1 MMYYALARLAK
12 EQGLDEVSK
21 EFMAIGNEEAFHS
34 GFYAV
39 LKGAYPQDFWNLVR
53 SLQKVEAAGEEKIK
67 AISDEFRAAGLSE
80 AADEM
85 AVFARQEGGHGFR
98 LEALINRFAP
108 EETSVE
114 GRKVYRCPVCG
125 YEYVGDLESEPDD
138 YVCPLCGQPKKP
150 LSLKIGKVNRGNLIR
165 KKSLTVFRLRAAHG
179 SYRTRIKRFFVK
191 FWGAKV
197 SMHSWRGHALNTVR
211 VLFRCV
217 C

>member
-1 MMYYALARLAK
+1 MKNPVSAENGVYPDSHLL
-12 EQGLDEVSK
+12 QGLFRS
-21 EFMAIGNEEAFHS
+21 IGYTNAYSGHRKQAFHS
-34 GFYAV
+34 GFYAD
-39 LKGAYPQDFWNLVR
+39 LKAPYPQDYWNLVR
-53 SLQKVEAAGEEKIK
+53 SHQKVEAAAEEKIK

-138 YVCPLCGQPKKP
+138 YVCPLCGQPKKAFV
-150 LSLKIGKVNRGNLIR
+150 LKK
-165 KKSLTVFRLRAAHG
+165 
-179 SYRTRIKRFFVK
+179 
-191 FWGAKV
+191 
-197 SMHSWRGHALNTVR
+197 
-211 VLFRCV
+211 
-217 C
+217 

>member
-1 MMYYALARLAK
+1 MSLHGIVKGRPFEAFVEKMMQGEATGVMMYYALARLAK

-67 AISDEFRAAGLSE
+67 AI
-80 AADEM
+80 
-85 AVFARQEGGHGFR
+85 R

-138 YVCPLCGQPKKP
+138 YVCPLCGQPKKAFV
-150 LSLKIGKVNRGNLIR
+150 LKK
-165 KKSLTVFRLRAAHG
+165 
-179 SYRTRIKRFFVK
+179 
-191 FWGAKV
+191 
-197 SMHSWRGHALNTVR
+197 
-211 VLFRCV
+211 
-217 C
+217 